1 VLEDC
6 SSEQVVVSCVVL
18 LWAGV
23 IALLIQHLQVP
34 PIQPQAHPAR
44 IVGQSELYS
53 KMTLTSN

>member
-1 VLEDC
+1 
-6 SSEQVVVSCVVL
+6 VVL

-53 KMTLTSN
+53 KMTLTCN